1 MADRSHEVEGRGAM
15 GKRADSLAE
24 REGVALVRS
33 ATAAGFPLRLIGSL
47 AVRLRCPVHRG
58 TLDALGRSRP
68 RDIDLVGYTRDER
81 AIEELFQGRGYAL
94 HPAVKHSREFG
105 IRRLIF
111 VRPDQGLKVDVFL
124 DRLIMAHTVD
134 LAGRLE
140 LDPTTVPLADLL
152 LSKLQIHEITE
163 NDLMDGAALLAE
175 HELGPGGID
184 PTRICMVLGEDW
196 GFCHSALLNLAKLE
210 AALER
215 WTSFPGG
222 TVEHVR
228 SRITEL
234 REAIESA
241 PKSRRWR
248 LRARIGERLRWY
260 EEVEE
265 VDR

>member
-1 MADRSHEVEGRGAM
+1 MGAM
-15 GKRADSLAE
+15 ADSLAE
-24 REGVALVRS
+24 QEGMALVRS

-47 AVRLRCPVHRG
+47 AVRLRCPLHRDV
-58 TLDALGRSRP
+58 LDALGRRRA
-68 RDIDLVGYTRDER
+68 RDVDLVGYARDER
-81 AIEELFQGRGYAL
+81 SIEELFRKRRYTL
-94 HPAVKHSREFG
+94 HPTVKHSREFG
-105 IRRLIF
+105 ILRLIF
-111 VRPDQGLKVDVFL
+111 LHPDEDLKVDVFL

-175 HELGPGGID
+175 HPLGPEGID
-184 PTRICMVLGEDW
+184 PTRICDVLGGDW
-196 GFCHSALLNLAKLE
+196 GFCHSVLLNLGKLD
-210 AALER
+210 AALDR
-215 WTSFPGG
+215 WAPLPEGMIDR
-222 TVEHVR
+222 VR
-228 SRITEL
+228 KRITEL
-234 REAIESA
+234 RDAIESA

-248 LRARIGERLRWY
+248 LRARIGERVRWY